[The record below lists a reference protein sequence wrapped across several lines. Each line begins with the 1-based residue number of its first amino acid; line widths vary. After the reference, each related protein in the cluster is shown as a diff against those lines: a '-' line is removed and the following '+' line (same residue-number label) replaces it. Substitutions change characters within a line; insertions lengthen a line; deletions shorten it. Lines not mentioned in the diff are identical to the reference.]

1 MDIPVRPVPLTQLI
15 AAWRTGDGAAFESL
29 LEATLDDLRAIAGAR
44 LGEQPGTPTWTPQEL
59 VHETVL
65 RMLERAPAATNRLH
79 FFATVSLMM
88 RSILV
93 DHARARIAAKR
104 GGGAVA
110 VTLTDSLEQAGSEVV
125 DVLAIDQA
133 LDSLAHRDGRSAD
146 VLHLSCFAGLAQEEI
161 AEFLQVSTRTVE
173 RDLRFARAWVQ
184 AALEDA

>member
-1 MDIPVRPVPLTQLI
+1 MDVPVRPAPLTQLI
-15 AAWRTGDGAAFESL
+15 AAWRAGDGSAFEAL
-29 LEATLDDLRAIAGAR
+29 LEATLDELRAIAGAR
-44 LGEQPGTPTWTPQEL
+44 LGEQPVTPTWTPQEL
-59 VHETVL
+59 VHEAVL

-110 VTLTDSLEQAGSEVV
+110 VTLTDSLPNAGAEVV

-133 LDSLAHRDGRSAD
+133 LHALADRDGRSAD
-146 VLHLSCFAGLAQEEI
+146 VLHLSCFAGLGQDEI
-161 AEFLQVSTRTVE
+161 AELLQVSTRTVE
-173 RDLRFARAWVQ
+173 RDLRFARAWLQ
-184 AALEDA
+184 AKLEDG